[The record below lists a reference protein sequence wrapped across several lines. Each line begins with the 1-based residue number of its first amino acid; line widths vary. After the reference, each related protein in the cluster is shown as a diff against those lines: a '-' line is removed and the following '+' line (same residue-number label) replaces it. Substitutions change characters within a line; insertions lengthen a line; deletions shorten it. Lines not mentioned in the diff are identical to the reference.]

1 MTVISAPTPTTQ
13 ELQQVAKEFL
23 TKMHE
28 NDYDTIWNHLISLES
43 AALLSTALLPI
54 NAYKENKIDEVLE
67 PVPHDMISMSLAEAF
82 EFAFQRD
89 IQQVRSLFFGGLA
102 QGMEAQG
109 WYEVS
114 FDDTQNTLAFLDD
127 TAAILIE
134 PNSKVPLVMLF
145 IKQDGGSYKVDLAA
159 MTLFSMYVSAS
170 MIYKIGERALEIGR
184 QKSAIAYFELASSF
198 SEIYPRVRRFLV
210 DHPIVQ
216 TIITDTRK
224 QELLEEE
231 KYLVLAKHQVLTLLS
246 NPEISPKPIN
256 VAEFLEKTFQGYSE
270 IPNTPLDNEELDRL
284 YSLNDDELREAVS
297 SILRG
302 VNPVVAQRE
311 AKKPHGPYEISD
323 MELVVQHDD
332 EICRLS
338 MPFKTALEIKSDRV
352 PVDVAYQI
360 IRPFLQ
366 FPDGVVIFITAK
378 PCSQYLH
385 NYIKAANDILGL
397 SIEVI
402 ENEELGK
409 LLKINNRLN

>member
-1 MTVISAPTPTTQ
+1 M
-13 ELQQVAKEFL
+13 
-23 TKMHE
+23 
-28 NDYDTIWNHLISLES
+28 
-43 AALLSTALLPI
+43 LSSITHQTR
-54 NAYKENKIDEVLE
+54 KSID
-67 PVPHDMISMSLAEAF
+67 
-82 EFAFQRD
+82 
-89 IQQVRSLFFGGLA
+89 
-102 QGMEAQG
+102 
-109 WYEVS
+109 
-114 FDDTQNTLAFLDD
+114 
-127 TAAILIE
+127 
-134 PNSKVPLVMLF
+134 
-145 IKQDGGSYKVDLAA
+145 
-159 MTLFSMYVSAS
+159 
-170 MIYKIGERALEIGR
+170 KIGERALEIGR